1 MYIPYLAHIYTP
13 YLFLYYYDILF
24 NLIHI
29 QPNNIPPSS
38 PSSPSSSLL
47 GSSRKTRINCNSR
60 YSSPTSPSPTYP
72 FPLILRP
79 RGPLGKE
86 KKKRVKSLLPEP
98 YFSLFLPTVRY
109 IPFSLF
115 PYIPARALISPFT
128 TFLPLP
134 PYQKSIL
141 ASSSPIYMY
150 SSQIYL
156 TSPHLT
162 LPSRPLT
169 L

>member
-1 MYIPYLAHIYTP
+1 MYIPYLAHIDTP

-29 QPNNIPPSS
+29 QPNNIP

-79 RGPLGKE
+79 RGPLGE
-86 KKKRVKSLLPEP
+86 KKRGQVSLNRALLLPLPSYSKVYIFFPFPLYPRERESPNLFFYYFTSLLPFP
-98 YFSLFLPTVRY
+98 LP
-109 IPFSLF
+109 F
-115 PYIPARALISPFT
+115 P
-128 TFLPLP
+128 LPLP
-134 PYQKSIL
+134 PTRNLS
-141 ASSSPIYMY
+141 
-150 SSQIYL
+150 
-156 TSPHLT
+156 
-162 LPSRPLT
+162 
-169 L
+169 